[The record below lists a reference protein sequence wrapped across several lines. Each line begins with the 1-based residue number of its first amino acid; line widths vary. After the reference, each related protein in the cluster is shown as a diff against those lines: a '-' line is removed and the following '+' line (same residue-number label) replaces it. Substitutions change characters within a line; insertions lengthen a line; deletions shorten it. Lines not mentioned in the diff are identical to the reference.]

1 LISTVMNADPIW
13 FYEQQGERRGPV
25 TREDLLARLAAG
37 EITPATLVWREGL
50 KGWIPL
56 SSSELA
62 PTAATEK
69 NPPPRPPLLSP
80 APPAM
85 VTSGIFFTPRAGRL
99 RAGFEPRLRH
109 TYSRAWNSLT
119 TRFWPLVGCFA
130 LSSILLGVAGQFYV
144 PIFFLMFPLMGGLYW
159 YNLIHLRGEA
169 GSVETLFEGF
179 RRQFGPLAI
188 LNLIITGISFVLVI
202 VPLILLIAGLVFG
215 AEMID
220 RGDQPPAL
228 GFAILFGAIL
238 LFFVLCL
245 PILIV
250 SMVGNL
256 ATLLSLDCGL
266 NARESLSLAWAATKP
281 HLVRMTLFMIAN
293 AALSML
299 GFIALYFGMFITGA
313 WSTLAFVQLY
323 EDAFGDEPGA

>member
-1 LISTVMNADPIW
+1 MPTVMSADPIW

-25 TREDLLARLAAG
+25 NRDELLARLSTG
-37 EITPATLVWREGL
+37 EITPSTLVWRDGL
-50 KGWIPL
+50 ADWIPF

-62 PTAATEK
+62 GIATTEK
-69 NPPPRPPLLSP
+69 TPPPMPPVLSP

-85 VTSGIFFTPRAGRL
+85 VHPGVPFTPRAARL
-99 RAGFEPRLRH
+99 RPGFRPRLRH
-109 TYSRAWNSLT
+109 TYGRAWNSLT

-130 LSSILLGVAGQFYV
+130 LSSILLGVASQFYA

-159 YNLIHLRGEA
+159 YNLLHLRGKE
-169 GSVETLFEGF
+169 GTVETLFEGF

-188 LNLIITGISFVLVI
+188 LNLIITGISFALVI
-202 VPLILLIAGLVFG
+202 VPMILLIAGLVFG
-215 AEMID
+215 AEMVD
-220 RGDQPPAL
+220 SGDNPPAV
-228 GFAILFGAIL
+228 GFGIMFGAML
-238 LFFVLCL
+238 LFFLLCL

-266 NARESLSLAWAATKP
+266 TARESLSLAWTATKP
-281 HLVRMTLFMIAN
+281 HLLKITLFMIAN
-293 AALSML
+293 AALSLL
-299 GFIALYFGMFITGA
+299 GLIALYFGMFITGA

-323 EDAFGDEPGA
+323 EDAFGDEPAA

>member
-1 LISTVMNADPIW
+1 LISPVMNADPIW

-25 TREDLLARLAAG
+25 SRDELFARLSAG

-50 KGWIPL
+50 ADWIPF

-62 PTAATEK
+62 SVATTGK
-69 NPPPRPPLLSP
+69 TPPPMPPVLSP
-80 APPAM
+80 APTAM
-85 VTSGIFFTPRAGRL
+85 PRPPIPFTPRAARL
-99 RAGFEPRLRH
+99 RPGFQPRLRH
-109 TYSRAWNSLT
+109 TYGRAWNSLT

-130 LSSILLGVAGQFYV
+130 LSSILLGVASQFYA

-159 YNLIHLRGEA
+159 YNLLHLRGEA

-188 LNLIITGISFVLVI
+188 LNLISTGISLVLII
-202 VPLILLIAGLVFG
+202 VPMILLIAGLIFG
-215 AEMID
+215 AQMID
-220 RGDQPPAL
+220 RGDQPPGL
-228 GFAILFGAIL
+228 GFGIMLGAML
-238 LFFVLCL
+238 LFFILCL

-266 NARESLSLAWAATKP
+266 TARESLSLAWVATKP
-281 HLVRMTLFMIAN
+281 HLVKITLFMITN

>member
-1 LISTVMNADPIW
+1 MSADPIW
-13 FYEQQGERRGPV
+13 FYEQQGEHRGPV
-25 TREDLLARLAAG
+25 NRDELLARLSTG
-37 EITPATLVWREGL
+37 EITPSTLVWRDGL
-50 KGWIPL
+50 PDWIAF
-56 SSSELA
+56 SESELGG
-62 PTAATEK
+62 PTGTGK
-69 NPPPRPPLLSP
+69 TPPPTTPVLSP

-85 VTSGIFFTPRAGRL
+85 VHPGIPFTPRAARL
-99 RAGFEPRLRH
+99 RPGFRPRLRH
-109 TYSRAWNSLT
+109 TYGRAWTSLT

-130 LSSILLGVAGQFYV
+130 LSSILLGVASQFGA

-159 YNLIHLRGEA
+159 YNLLHLRGKE
-169 GSVETLFEGF
+169 GTVETLFEGF

-188 LNLIITGISFVLVI
+188 LNLIITGISFALILVP
-202 VPLILLIAGLVFG
+202 VILLIAGLVFG

-220 RGDQPPAL
+220 SGDNPPAV
-228 GFAILFGAIL
+228 GFGILFGAML

-281 HLVRMTLFMIAN
+281 HLVKVTLFMIAN
-293 AALSML
+293 AALPLL

-323 EDAFGDEPGA
+323 EDAFGDEPGG

>member
-1 LISTVMNADPIW
+1 MTPVMNADPIW

-25 TREDLLARLAAG
+25 SRDDLLARLSAG
-37 EITPATLVWREGL
+37 EITPATLVWRDGL
-50 KGWIPL
+50 ADWITF

-62 PTAATEK
+62 SAATAGK
-69 NPPPRPPLLSP
+69 TPPPMPPVLSP

-85 VTSGIFFTPRAGRL
+85 PRPATPFTPRAARL
-99 RAGFEPRLRH
+99 RPGFRPRLRH
-109 TYSRAWNSLT
+109 TYGRAWNSLT

-130 LSSILLGVAGQFYV
+130 LSSILLGVASQFYA

-159 YNLIHLRGEA
+159 YNLLHLRGQE

-188 LNLIITGISFVLVI
+188 LNLIITGISCVLVI
-202 VPLILLIAGLVFG
+202 VPTILLIAGLVFG
-215 AEMID
+215 ADRVD
-220 RGDQPPAL
+220 RGDAAPAL
-228 GFAILFGAIL
+228 GFGIMFGAML

-245 PILIV
+245 PILVV

-266 NARESLSLAWAATKP
+266 TARESLSLAWTATKP
-281 HLVRMTLFMIAN
+281 HLVKVTLFMITN
-293 AALSML
+293 AALSLL